1 MTLLAV
7 TAFLTKRSPE
17 CLNQLCIV
25 IIADPVHLSGGESS
39 REPRRVPGC
48 FGRHGPLAHR
58 PLSYQSFVDLPNTP

>member
-25 IIADPVHLSGGESS
+25 IIADPVHPPTVKVAGSLGEFPAALGGMGLW
-39 REPRRVPGC
+39 PT
-48 FGRHGPLAHR
+48 GR
-58 PLSYQSFVDLPNTP
+58 